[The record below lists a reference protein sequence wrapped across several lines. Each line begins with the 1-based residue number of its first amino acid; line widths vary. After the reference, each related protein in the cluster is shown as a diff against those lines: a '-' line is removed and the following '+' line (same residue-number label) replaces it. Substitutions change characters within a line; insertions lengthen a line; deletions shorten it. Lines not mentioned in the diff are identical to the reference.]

1 MTISEP
7 RLRSLLRQARKV
19 ADSGKRTAAV
29 QLYSQI
35 VEEAPDSAEA
45 WLGLAAVLSD
55 EAEQRSAYEHVL
67 KLAPQNQEAQTGLTR
82 LQGAAAGTPEPS
94 ATDKLS
100 LDDPFE
106 QSRRWLNDATSP
118 PGRSMPAA
126 PEKDSTPPGPASRG
140 ISNESLEN
148 QELTVAEFADLACYR
163 HPNRET
169 SLRCYSCDRPICSE
183 CAVKTPV
190 GYRCPTCI
198 REAEDAFYN
207 VQPFDYIVAPLVSL
221 PLSLVAGYLI
231 LRFGGGGFL
240 FIFLMLFIGG
250 AIGGLIG
257 RVTKRAVGRRRGRY
271 LPYIVAVSVV
281 LGVALPLLFL
291 LFLGATVSIGALLI
305 PGIYLFVATSA
316 AFYQMK

>member
-1 MTISEP
+1 MTNP
-7 RLRSLLRQARKV
+7 RLRSLLRQAQKV
-19 ADSGKRTAAV
+19 ASAGKRTAAV
-29 QLYSQI
+29 QIYRQI
-35 VEEAPDSAEA
+35 VEEAPETAEA
-45 WLGLAAVLSD
+45 WLGLASLLND
-55 EAEQRSAYEHVL
+55 ESEQRSAYERVL
-67 KLAPQNQEAQTGLTR
+67 TLDPQNEAAQRGLAH
-82 LQGAAAGTPEPS
+82 LQSSDTSLPEASDASDPP
-94 ATDKLS
+94 T
-100 LDDPFE
+100 DDPFE
-106 QSRRWLNDATSP
+106 QSRRWLNDATSSPGTGP
-118 PGRSMPAA
+118 PAPVPKVAPSQTLEDQEAA
-126 PEKDSTPPGPASRG
+126 EAFDG
-140 ISNESLEN
+140 L
-148 QELTVAEFADLACYR
+148 VCYR

-198 REAEDAFYN
+198 REAEDAFFN
-207 VQPFDYIVAPLVSL
+207 VRPLDYVVAALVSL

-257 RVTKRAVGRRRGRY
+257 RVTKRAVGNRRGRY
-271 LPYIVAVSVV
+271 LPYVVAVSVV
-281 LGVALPLLFL
+281 LGVALPVLFL
-291 LFLGATVSIGALLI
+291 LLLGVTISIGALLI